1 MKCSDSATHIIKI
14 WLLQTGITYPHIFT
28 FLCMTG
34 PIKKV
39 VWTLV
44 FLTLFGVAIN
54 TLREIISVFID
65 RPVDVVTK
73 LERRSDIPFPAVTLC
88 NLNPTR
94 NSMLV
99 GNPALKDALNTD
111 DEKIK
116 RQVKR
121 DTDDD
126 DGEED
131 DDIEDDELDGND
143 VNDGQLRNHR
153 HSQRSE

>member
-1 MKCSDSATHIIKI
+1 
-14 WLLQTGITYPHIFT
+14 
-28 FLCMTG
+28 MTG

-54 TLREIISVFID
+54 SLREIISDFIN

-153 HSQRSE
+153 HSQRSV

>member
-1 MKCSDSATHIIKI
+1 MAGTEWYNIS
-14 WLLQTGITYPHIFT
+14 TYFT

-54 TLREIISVFID
+54 TLREIISAFID

-126 DGEED
+126 DENEED
-131 DDIEDDELDGND
+131 DVVEDDEVEENEA
-143 VNDGQLRNHR
+143 NDGQLRNYR
-153 HSQRSE
+153 DDQRS